1 MPDERSEVW
10 ILCPEN
16 EPVAALERLAARSQ
30 TELPAELVF
39 ERGEGPIAERVRL
52 IRRERGGIAL
62 GVVAPDESAALL
74 ALESGADEG
83 IAIDRL
89 DERSALGF
97 VDRVLLRAR
106 LRAEQEEMR
115 ALYVH
120 HEKLAALGT
129 LVAGVAHE
137 VNNPLTAL
145 LLTVEALKL
154 RAPFAAEAPAEAA
167 ELLDEIEVSARSI
180 AAVVRDLKVFSRP
193 DSDDALPEVVDL
205 PALID
210 QVLRVVGRQIR
221 TFARLE
227 LDYEPGLPEVVVPA
241 ARVAQ
246 VFTNI
251 LVNASHA
258 VSQLSRPA
266 HRVRIR
272 ARSNADTV
280 AVSISDS
287 GPGIPE
293 AAVPRVFEPF
303 FTTKERGAGTGLGLS
318 ISRSIL
324 RRFGGDLLAESV
336 HGDGATFTVS
346 IPRPSSG
353 EIASARARSQSSP
366 VETQATGSR
375 RRVLVLE
382 GDGRVLRAI
391 ARALESRCD
400 VVGAGDAQEAIERL
414 SSGPGIDAILADVSG
429 PTFAGL
435 ELEKWLAGLESPLLS
450 KLIFMMAE
458 EQDAPAE
465 LSSGGTPVLF
475 KPIGQ
480 TALLRALLERLG

>member
-1 MPDERSEVW
+1 
-10 ILCPEN
+10 
-16 EPVAALERLAARSQ
+16 
-30 TELPAELVF
+30 
-39 ERGEGPIAERVRL
+39 
-52 IRRERGGIAL
+52 
-62 GVVAPDESAALL
+62 
-74 ALESGADEG
+74 
-83 IAIDRL
+83 
-89 DERSALGF
+89 
-97 VDRVLLRAR
+97 
-106 LRAEQEEMR
+106 
-115 ALYVH
+115 
-120 HEKLAALGT
+120 
-129 LVAGVAHE
+129 
-137 VNNPLTAL
+137 
-145 LLTVEALKL
+145 
-154 RAPFAAEAPAEAA
+154 
-167 ELLDEIEVSARSI
+167 
-180 AAVVRDLKVFSRP
+180 
-193 DSDDALPEVVDL
+193 
-205 PALID
+205 
-210 QVLRVVGRQIR
+210 VGRQIR
-221 TFARLE
+221 SFARLE

-258 VSQLSRPA
+258 VSQLSRPV

-272 ARSNADTV
+272 ARSNADSV

-293 AAVPRVFEPF
+293 AAVSRIFEPF

-336 HGDGATFTVS
+336 YGEGATFTVS

-353 EIASARARSQSSP
+353 ELASARERAQRSPAEPQ
-366 VETQATGSR
+366 VTGRR
-375 RRVLVLE
+375 RRVLVVE
-382 GDGRVLRAI
+382 ADGRVLRAI

-400 VVGAGDAQEAIERL
+400 VVGAADAQEAIECL
-414 SSGPGIDAILADVSG
+414 SSGPGIEAILADVSG
-429 PTFAGL
+429 PSFAGL
-435 ELEKWLAGLESPLLS
+435 ELEKWLAGLESPLRS

-465 LSSGGTPVLF
+465 ISSGATPVLF

>member
-10 ILCPEN
+10 ILCPAN
-16 EPVAALERLAARSQ
+16 EPVAALERLAARSRS
-30 TELPAELVF
+30 ELPAELVL
-39 ERGEGPIAERVRL
+39 EPGEGPIAERIRR
-52 IRRERGGIAL
+52 IRRERGRIAL
-62 GVVAPDESAALL
+62 GVVALDESAALL

-115 ALYVH
+115 AHYAH

-154 RAPFAAEAPAEAA
+154 RVPFAAEFPPEAA
-167 ELLDEIEVSARSI
+167 ELLDEIDVSARSI
-180 AAVVRDLKVFSRP
+180 ASVLRDLKVFSRP
-193 DSDDALPEVVDL
+193 DGDDALPEVVDL
-205 PALID
+205 PVLID

-227 LDYEPGLPEVVVPA
+227 LDYQPDLPEVVVPA

-266 HRVRIR
+266 HRVRIS
-272 ARSNADTV
+272 ACSNVDTV

-293 AAVPRVFEPF
+293 AAVSRIFEPF
-303 FTTKERGAGTGLGLS
+303 FTTKERGTGSGLGLS

-324 RRFGGDLLAESV
+324 RRLGGDLLAESV
-336 HGDGATFTVS
+336 HGDGATFTVV
-346 IPRPSSG
+346 IPRPSPG
-353 EIASARARSQSSP
+353 ELASARERAQSSP
-366 VETQATGSR
+366 VEPQTTGRR
-375 RRVLVLE
+375 RRVLVVE
-382 GDGRVLRAI
+382 ADGRVLRAI

-400 VVGAGDAQEAIERL
+400 VVGAADAKEAIERL
-414 SSGPGIDAILADVSG
+414 SAGPGIDAILADVSG
-429 PTFAGL
+429 PNFAAL
-435 ELEKWLAGLESPLLS
+435 ELERWLAGLESPLRS

-458 EQDAPAE
+458 EQGAPAE
-465 LSSGGTPVLF
+465 LSAGGIPVLF

>member
-10 ILCPEN
+10 ILCPT
-16 EPVAALERLAARSQ
+16 EPVAALEALAARSHP
-30 TELPAELVF
+30 ELELVL

-52 IRRERGGIAL
+52 IRRARGGVAL
-62 GVVAPDESAALL
+62 GVVTPDESAALL

-89 DERSALGF
+89 DQRSAPGF

-154 RAPFAAEAPAEAA
+154 RAPFASEAPAEAA
-167 ELLDEIEVSARSI
+167 EMLDEIEISARSI
-180 AAVVRDLKVFSRP
+180 ASVVRDLKVFSRP

-221 TFARLE
+221 SFARLE

-258 VSQLSRPA
+258 VSQVSRPA

-272 ARSNADTV
+272 ARADAHTV

-293 AAVPRVFEPF
+293 AAVSRIFEPF

-346 IPRPSSG
+346 IPRPSSS
-353 EIASARARSQSSP
+353 ELASARERARSSP
-366 VETQATGSR
+366 VETQPTAR
-375 RRVLVLE
+375 RQRVLVVE
-382 GDGRVLRAI
+382 ADGRVLRAI
-391 ARALESRCD
+391 ARALEMRCD
-400 VVGAGDAQEAIERL
+400 VVGAADAQEAIERL
-414 SSGPGIDAILADVSG
+414 GSGPGIDAILADVSG
-429 PTFAGL
+429 PGFAGL
-435 ELEKWLAGLESPLLS
+435 SLEKWLAGQANPLLS

-465 LSSGGTPVLF
+465 LSSRGTPVLF

-480 TALLRALLERLG
+480 TALLRALFERLG

>member
-1 MPDERSEVW
+1 
-10 ILCPEN
+10 
-16 EPVAALERLAARSQ
+16 
-30 TELPAELVF
+30 
-39 ERGEGPIAERVRL
+39 
-52 IRRERGGIAL
+52 
-62 GVVAPDESAALL
+62 
-74 ALESGADEG
+74 
-83 IAIDRL
+83 
-89 DERSALGF
+89 
-97 VDRVLLRAR
+97 
-106 LRAEQEEMR
+106 
-115 ALYVH
+115 
-120 HEKLAALGT
+120 
-129 LVAGVAHE
+129 
-137 VNNPLTAL
+137 
-145 LLTVEALKL
+145 
-154 RAPFAAEAPAEAA
+154 
-167 ELLDEIEVSARSI
+167 
-180 AAVVRDLKVFSRP
+180 VFSRP

-221 TFARLE
+221 SFARLE

-258 VSQLSRPA
+258 VSQVSRRA
-266 HRVRIR
+266 HRVRIH
-272 ARSNADTV
+272 ARSDADTV
-280 AVSISDS
+280 TVSISDS

-293 AAVPRVFEPF
+293 ASVSRIFEPF

-346 IPRPSSG
+346 IPRPSSDAL
-353 EIASARARSQSSP
+353 ASARSRAQSLA
-366 VETQATGSR
+366 VETQPAAR
-375 RRVLVLE
+375 RQRVLVVE
-382 GDGRVLRAI
+382 ADGRVLRAI

-400 VVGAGDAQEAIERL
+400 VVGAADAREAIARL
-414 SSGPGIDAILADVSG
+414 SSGPGIDAILAEVSG
-429 PTFAGL
+429 QSFAGL
-435 ELEKWLAGLESPLLS
+435 ELEKWLADQESPLLS

-458 EQDAPAE
+458 EQDAPSE
-465 LSSGGTPVLF
+465 LSARGTPVLF

>member
-1 MPDERSEVW
+1 MPNEPSSALLV
-10 ILCPEN
+10 LCPLD
-16 EPVAALERLAARSQ
+16 EPLAALERLAERAPEFRS
-30 TELPAELVF
+30 EVVL
-39 ERGEGPIAERVRL
+39 ERGEGELVERVRL
-52 IRRERGGIAL
+52 TRLERGGIAL
-62 GVVAPDESAALL
+62 GVVAGDESEALL
-74 ALESGADEG
+74 ALEAGADES

-97 VDRVLLRAR
+97 LDRVLLRAR

-154 RAPFAAEAPAEAA
+154 RSPFVAATSAQAA

-180 AAVVRDLKVFSRP
+180 AYVVRDLKVFSRP
-193 DSDDALPEVVDL
+193 DSDDAPSEVVDL
-205 PALID
+205 PALLD

-221 TFARLE
+221 SFATLE
-227 LDYEPGLPEVVVPA
+227 LDYEPALPEVVVPA

-258 VSQLSRPA
+258 VSQIARDA
-266 HRVRIR
+266 HSVRICAR
-272 ARSNADTV
+272 ADAETV
-280 AVSISDS
+280 AISISDT

-293 AAVPRVFEPF
+293 SVVARIFEPF

-324 RRFGGDLLAESV
+324 RRFGGDLLVESV
-336 HGDGATFTVS
+336 HGDGATFIVL
-346 IPRPSSG
+346 IPRPSPQQVGAARERGRSMPA
-353 EIASARARSQSSP
+353 EIQPSARRP
-366 VETQATGSR
+366 
-375 RRVLVLE
+375 RVLVVE
-382 GDGRVLRAI
+382 SDGRVLRAI
-391 ARALESRCD
+391 ARALESNAD
-400 VVGAGDAQEAIERL
+400 VVGAGDCQDAIDRL
-414 SSGPGIDAILADVSG
+414 RSGPGIDVILADVSPPG
-429 PTFAGL
+429 FDGIALLSWLRSEQHAL
-435 ELEKWLAGLESPLLS
+435 ES

-458 EQDAPAE
+458 EQDAPPE
-465 LSSGGTPVLF
+465 LDPTGTPVLF

-480 TALLRALLERLG
+480 NALLRALYERLG